1 MVEQLSLSQGDGDCF
16 LLTPNRSMSW
26 KGNIRI
32 WLAAF
37 FLSLA
42 ISTGM
47 LLAGAWPVLPFAG
60 LELAALAAGFYYTSR
75 KCQKREVLTFSPEL
89 IRLEKGLT
97 RKEQEWE
104 LPRRYTRVWQDVPR
118 HPWTPPRLH
127 LQFRD
132 EEISL
137 APFLN
142 LDDTKELVAIL
153 EKHGIR
159 VEKRRKPEK
168 LWF

>member
-1 MVEQLSLSQGDGDCF
+1 MVEQLSQGESDCF
-16 LLTPNRSMSW
+16 LLTPNQSMSW
-26 KGNIRI
+26 KWNIRI
-32 WLAAF
+32 WLAAL

-47 LLAGAWPVLPFAG
+47 FLAGAWPVLPFAG
-60 LELAALAAGFYYTSR
+60 LELMALAAAFYYTSR
-75 KCQKREVLTFSPEL
+75 KCQKREVLTFAPEL

-97 RKEQEWE
+97 RKEKEWE
-104 LPRRYTRVWQDVPR
+104 LPLRHTRVWQDMPR
-118 HPWTPPRLH
+118 HPWTPPKLH
-127 LQFRD
+127 LQFRG

-142 LDDTKELVAIL
+142 IDDTEELVAIL
-153 EKHGIR
+153 EKHGLR
-159 VEKRRKPEK
+159 VEKRRRPEK

>member
-1 MVEQLSLSQGDGDCF
+1 MVEQLSRREGDCF

-37 FLSLA
+37 ILSML

-47 LLAGAWPVLPFAG
+47 LLVGAWPVLPFAG
-60 LELAALAAGFYYTSR
+60 LELTALAAGFYYTSR
-75 KCQKREVLTFSPEL
+75 KCQKREVLTFSQEL

-97 RKEQEWE
+97 HKEKEWE
-104 LPRRYTRVWQDVPR
+104 LPRQYTRVWQDVPR
-118 HPWTPPRLH
+118 HPWTPPKLH
-127 LQFRD
+127 LQFRG

-142 LDDTKELVAIL
+142 IDDTEELVAIL
-153 EKHGIR
+153 EKKGLR
-159 VEKRRKPEK
+159 VEKRRRPEK

>member
-1 MVEQLSLSQGDGDCF
+1 MVEQLSECEGDCF
-16 LLTPNRSMSW
+16 LLTPNRSMNW
-26 KGNIRI
+26 RGNIRI
-32 WLAAF
+32 WLAAVL
-37 FLSLA
+37 LSLV

-60 LELAALAAGFYYTSR
+60 LELTALAAAFYYTSR
-75 KCQKREVLTFSPEL
+75 QCQRREVLTFAPEL

-97 RKEQEWE
+97 QKEREWE
-104 LPRRYTRVWQDVPR
+104 LPRRYTRVWQDMPR
-118 HPWTPPRLH
+118 HPWTPPKLH
-127 LQFRD
+127 LQFRG

-142 LDDTKELVAIL
+142 IDDTKELVAIL
-153 EKHGIR
+153 ERHGLR
-159 VEKRRKPEK
+159 VEKRRRPEK